1 MDRETCFSLAQA
13 SSEERTKAA
22 RDVQFWLDEQITTL
36 EHIVK
41 NCRVGL
47 YIQGLTASDVYHA
60 MAKKEAFKNERTRV
74 LPRVRWDERYGTPSF
89 GWETIT
95 CKYFPVSP
103 DVPTSKTGTHGRNY
117 VAYVRRNKQ
126 ATPQKM
132 RVVIL
137 AQSIHIQKATDGI
150 APSAFDK
157 EPDWA
162 QFAGEA
168 TEKKLRPLRKQLKL
182 IANISRQL
190 AVLKKLRQQGGIQ

>member
-1 MDRETCFSLAQA
+1 
-13 SSEERTKAA
+13 
-22 RDVQFWLDEQITTL
+22 
-36 EHIVK
+36 
-41 NCRVGL
+41 
-47 YIQGLTASDVYHA
+47 
-60 MAKKEAFKNERTRV
+60 
-74 LPRVRWDERYGTPSF
+74 
-89 GWETIT
+89 
-95 CKYFPVSP
+95 
-103 DVPTSKTGTHGRNY
+103 
-117 VAYVRRNKQ
+117 
-126 ATPQKM
+126 M